1 MKPEVRRRFF
11 SCSLQITVC
20 NRFDSFA
27 RKENGGFVSLKPSV
41 SSGVWRLYC
50 FPGTKTRKENNMN
63 AGRKTVTAA
72 IGIGLAL
79 LVLNNNRAQETEKKQ
94 ETAGQPAPAATQAVA
109 KAAAGDDI
117 VVSATRIPQA
127 VRDVGVS
134 VSVVPR
140 EMIEEMNAQNVGQVL
155 DKVADVRINTYGSMG
170 AQSDI
175 SIRGSS
181 ANQVYVMVDGRPVN
195 LSSLGMA
202 DLSQYPADQVERIEV
217 IRGPGSVLYGAGAL
231 AGVVN
236 IITRDPPEKM
246 STGATASY
254 GTKNTRI
261 LQLDNGAKIGDLGY
275 FVTASQNASDG
286 WRQNDACDGYHIAG
300 KLDYD
305 MTPESRL
312 VFNSGF
318 SRQNKGV
325 PGATSW
331 LTPEAKQY
339 DRQYWFDLTHKYE
352 FETNTCLTS
361 KAFLN
366 QYWQNYKDPD
376 SLIDDI
382 SRNQKAGA
390 DIQQTLPL
398 GEQQLLLGGVYLE
411 NNYVNIKDAGGVSR
425 IGGNRDLFTGAAF
438 LQDEISFLE
447 KFVAT
452 PGLRCD
458 IQSKWG
464 AELSPKISGLYK
476 ITGDTRLK
484 ASVGRGFRAPT
495 VNELYWRD
503 AYTIGNPDLE
513 PEESFSYDAGIQ
525 QDIGK
530 RSTVGVGLFQSHVK
544 KLISWFDDGQGIY
557 KAENVNDAFMQG
569 LEAELNVWFTDQI
582 SGTLNYTLLDAR
594 DTSGAYDGESLIY
607 RPKNKVGASM
617 GYQTKWGF
625 KLNVNAEYTDKVY
638 SDRANTE
645 ELGGFM
651 TLGAYASQTIVKG
664 VEIFARGDNILDKQ
678 YQLLDGYPMPGASIM
693 GGLKAVF

>member
-1 MKPEVRRRFF
+1 MNT
-11 SCSLQITVC
+11 C
-20 NRFDSFA
+20 
-27 RKENGGFVSLKPSV
+27 RKS
-41 SSGVWRLYC
+41 
-50 FPGTKTRKENNMN
+50 
-63 AGRKTVTAA
+63 AAAA
-72 IGIGLAL
+72 IVIGLAFL
-79 LVLNNNRAQETEKKQ
+79 GSGNDRAPESG
-94 ETAGQPAPAATQAVA
+94 AAPAQPESSASGATQTL
-109 KAAAGDDI
+109 AAAAQAGE
-117 VVSATRIPQA
+117 VVVAATRIPQTA
-127 VRDVGVS
+127 RDVGVS

-140 EMIEEMNAQNVGQVL
+140 EALDEMNAQNVGQVL
-155 DKVADVRINTYGSMG
+155 DRVADVRMDTYGSMG
-170 AQSDI
+170 ARSDI
-175 SIRGSS
+175 SMRGSS

-195 LSSLGMA
+195 LPSLGMA

-246 STGATASY
+246 TTGLNASY

-261 LQLDNGAKIGDLGY
+261 IQLDNGAKIGDLGY
-275 FVTASQNASDG
+275 LVNASQNASDG
-286 WRQNDACDGYHIAG
+286 WRDNDACDGYHVAG

-305 MTPESRL
+305 VSPESRL
-312 VFNSGF
+312 VFSSGF

-325 PGATSW
+325 PGATDW
-331 LTPEAKQY
+331 LTPHAKQY

-376 SLIDDI
+376 SLTDDV
-382 SRNQKAGA
+382 SKNQKAGA
-390 DIQQTLPL
+390 DIQQTLPM
-398 GEQQLLLGGVYLE
+398 GERHLLLGGVYLE
-411 NNYVNIKDAGGVSR
+411 NNYVNIKDAEGVSR
-425 IGGNRDLFTGAAF
+425 IGGNRDLFTGAVF

-458 IQSKWG
+458 VQSKWG

-476 ITGDTRLK
+476 IGADTRLK
-484 ASVGRGFRAPT
+484 ASVGRGYRAPT

-503 AYTIGNPDLE
+503 AYTIGNPDLK

-530 RSTVGVGLFQSHVK
+530 RSTIGVGLFQSHVK
-544 KLISWFDDGQGIY
+544 KLISWFDDGQGLY
-557 KAENVNDAFMQG
+557 KAENVNDAFIQG

-582 SGTLNYTLLDAR
+582 SGALNYTLLDAR
-594 DTSGAYDGESLIY
+594 DSSGEYDGEALIY
-607 RPKNKVGASM
+607 RPKNKIGASL
-617 GYQTKWGF
+617 GYQVACGF
-625 KLNVNAEYTDKVY
+625 KLNFNADYTGRVYTDR
-638 SDRANTE
+638 DNTQ
-645 ELGGFM
+645 ELGGFF
-651 TLGAYASQTIVKG
+651 TLGAYAAQTLCKG
-664 VEIFARGDNILDKQ
+664 VEIFARGDNILNRQ
-678 YQLLDGYPMPGASIM
+678 YQLVNGYPMPGASVM